1 MNASRSPY
9 LRPRLAGERA
19 LVSVGTMNFGKRTP
33 AAEARRM
40 VHRAIERGC
49 VLFDT
54 ANAYEGG
61 ESEKILGAALK
72 EKSSRAEG
80 VMIATKVGFGRIGG
94 KLEGLSRAAIERAI
108 DGSLT
113 RLGVDVVDLYYLHVP
128 DYETP
133 IEESLATLFD
143 LISKGKIRHF
153 GISNFASWQ
162 ILEMFR
168 ICDEAKRER
177 PVVSQQ
183 LYNLLIRQLDIE
195 YFKLT
200 KKHPIHTTTYNA
212 LAGGLL
218 ARPHV
223 KEEVT
228 KGSRFDK
235 NALYQRRYW
244 SDHFFELKSA
254 LEGVAK
260 EAGMSLVDL
269 SYAWL
274 ANRPGVDSILVG
286 AGTVAQLDQA
296 IDAIAKDVDE
306 PLMKKIDELSI
317 AFAGTDATYAR

>member
-9 LRPRLAGERA
+9 LRPRSAGERA

-33 AAEARRM
+33 ATEAHRM

-49 VLFDT
+49 TLFDT

-72 EKSSRAEG
+72 EKRGSD
-80 VMIATKVGFGRIGG
+80 VMIATKVGFGRTGG

-108 DGSLT
+108 DGSLS

-133 IEESLATLFD
+133 IEESLAALFD
-143 LISKGKIRHF
+143 LISRGKIRHF
-153 GISNFASWQ
+153 GVSNFASWQ
-162 ILEMFR
+162 MLEIFR
-168 ICDEAKRER
+168 ICDDAKQER
-177 PVVSQQ
+177 PAVSQQ

-195 YFKLT
+195 YFKFT

-223 KEEVT
+223 KEDVT

-235 NALYQRRYW
+235 NALYQKRYW
-244 SDHFFELKSA
+244 SDHFFSFKSA
-254 LEGVAK
+254 LEDVAN

-269 SYAWL
+269 AYAWL
-274 ANRPGVDSILVG
+274 ANRSGVDSILVG
-286 AGTVAQLDQA
+286 AGTVLQFDQA
-296 IDAIAKDVDE
+296 VDAVAKNLDDS
-306 PLMKKIDELSI
+306 LMKKIDELSI